1 MKNNVSDYFN
11 NFVMKVIKNK
21 EHLEVFLKASSMD
34 EDMKAA
40 LIDMWEDNHKEE
52 EVSKNVKVLEG
63 SVVTEEP
70 TPDSEKA
77 PIQKKARN
85 KRNKAGEQ
93 LTELS
98 GIAVLADDTKTQE

>member
-11 NFVMKVIKNK
+11 NFVMKVIKSK

-52 EVSKNVKVLEG
+52 VSKNVKVLEG
-63 SVVTEEP
+63 SVVTE
-70 TPDSEKA
+70 DSSETEA
-77 PIQKKARN
+77 PFAPLKT
-85 KRNKAGEQ
+85 KRKRSTN
-93 LTELS
+93 
-98 GIAVLADDTKTQE
+98 QE

>member
-34 EDMKAA
+34 DDMKVA
-40 LIDMWEDNHKEE
+40 LLDMWEDNHKE

-63 SVVTEEP
+63 SVVTEDSSE
-70 TPDSEKA
+70 TEAPDFA
-77 PIQKKARN
+77 PLRA
-85 KRNKAGEQ
+85 KRKRSTN
-93 LTELS
+93 
-98 GIAVLADDTKTQE
+98 QE

>member
-34 EDMKAA
+34 DDMKAA
-40 LIDMWEDNHKEE
+40 LLDMWEDNHKE

-63 SVVTEEP
+63 SVVTEDSSE
-70 TPDSEKA
+70 TEAPDFA
-77 PIQKKARN
+77 PLRA
-85 KRNKAGEQ
+85 KRKRSTN
-93 LTELS
+93 
-98 GIAVLADDTKTQE
+98 QE

>member
-52 EVSKNVKVLEG
+52 VSKNVKVLEG

-85 KRNKAGEQ
+85 KIKKSREKLAA
-93 LTELS
+93 LS
-98 GIAVLADDTKTQE
+98 EIAVLADDTKTQE

>member
-34 EDMKAA
+34 DDMKAA
-40 LIDMWEDNHKEE
+40 LLDMWEDNHKE

-63 SVVTEEP
+63 SVVTE
-70 TPDSEKA
+70 DSSETEASSA
-77 PIQKKARN
+77 PLKT
-85 KRNKAGEQ
+85 KRKRSTN
-93 LTELS
+93 
-98 GIAVLADDTKTQE
+98 QE

>member
-34 EDMKAA
+34 DDMKAA
-40 LIDMWEDNHKEE
+40 LLDMWEDNHKE

-63 SVVTEEP
+63 SVVTE
-70 TPDSEKA
+70 DSSETEA
-77 PIQKKARN
+77 PSAGSPASDFAPLKT
-85 KRNKAGEQ
+85 KRKRSTN
-93 LTELS
+93 
-98 GIAVLADDTKTQE
+98 QE

>member
-34 EDMKAA
+34 DDMKAA
-40 LIDMWEDNHKEE
+40 LLDMWEDNHKEE

-63 SVVTEEP
+63 SVVTEDSSE
-70 TPDSEKA
+70 TEAPDFA
-77 PIQKKARN
+77 PLRA
-85 KRNKAGEQ
+85 KRKRSTN
-93 LTELS
+93 
-98 GIAVLADDTKTQE
+98 QE